1 MADIMSY
8 IHIIEKGDQK
18 MTLQEIRD
26 AGWTALT
33 LRLVVA
39 SETESQLIKAE
50 LKRREDIGRISFK
63 SAGARRAR

>member
-1 MADIMSY
+1 
-8 IHIIEKGDQK
+8 
-18 MTLQEIRD
+18 MTSQEIRD

-39 SETESQLIKAE
+39 SETESKLIKAE

>member
-1 MADIMSY
+1 MSY